1 MIKTIEKSAKR
12 LYASPKCVELEI
24 LAQGTVLTGSS
35 LMEKNWNSTPE
46 GYDIDKDAFN
56 W

>member
-1 MIKTIEKSAKR
+1 MIKAIEKSAKR
-12 LYASPKCVELEI
+12 LYVSPKCVELEI